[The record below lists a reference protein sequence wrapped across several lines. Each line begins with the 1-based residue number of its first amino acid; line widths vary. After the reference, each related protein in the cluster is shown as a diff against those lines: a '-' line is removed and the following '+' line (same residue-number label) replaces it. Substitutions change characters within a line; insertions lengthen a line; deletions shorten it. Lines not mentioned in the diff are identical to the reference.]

1 MRGAPRINY
10 HFPTMSMR
18 LLAKLLTRGSK
29 HAAGYDLYACED
41 ALIPKGGR
49 AVVQTGIHI
58 ALPEGHYGRVA
69 PRSGLAVK
77 HGIDTGAGVVD
88 CDYRGL
94 LGVVLF
100 NFGSEDFQF
109 HAGDRIAQLI
119 VEKISM
125 PDIEE
130 VETLDETE
138 RGSGG
143 FGSTGGFTSKSAASQ

>member
-18 LLAKLLTRGSK
+18 LLVRKNPAYPKAKLLTRGSK

-69 PRSGLAVK
+69 PRSGL
-77 HGIDTGAGVVD
+77 GMYYM
-88 CDYRGL
+88 C
-94 LGVVLF
+94 
-100 NFGSEDFQF
+100 
-109 HAGDRIAQLI
+109 
-119 VEKISM
+119 
-125 PDIEE
+125 
-130 VETLDETE
+130 
-138 RGSGG
+138 
-143 FGSTGGFTSKSAASQ
+143 